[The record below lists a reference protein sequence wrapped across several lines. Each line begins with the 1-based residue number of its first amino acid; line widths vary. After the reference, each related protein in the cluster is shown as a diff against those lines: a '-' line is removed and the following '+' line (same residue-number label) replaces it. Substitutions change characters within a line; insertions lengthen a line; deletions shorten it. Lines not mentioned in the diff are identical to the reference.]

1 MNPATH
7 RSRNILWG
15 AATGVFILIA
25 ALSGCSAATQS
36 PVPLPTAAI
45 SNTFTPTL
53 EPPTSTPTIITTP
66 PEPGLTPSEAV
77 PTEPVYDPNVPDSW
91 KNLPVI
97 PGTVSQ
103 KMIDLYIQ
111 GQEKGNN
118 KRAFSK
124 AGDCETSSEYFLKPF
139 DLGTKNYNLGSYND
153 LQEVINHF
161 RGSFGR
167 VSIAAKP
174 SFSVSSMFTSIWS
187 DPALCGDEYPI
198 SCEYR
203 INRPAFVLIM
213 FGTNDVHNSP
223 EVFEKNLRAL
233 IEFSLNNHVVP
244 ILATKADNLEGD
256 GRINAT
262 IVRLANEYEVPV
274 WNFWRA
280 VQGLPGEGMKE
291 DQVHFTYAPND
302 FDNPEN
308 MQMGWPVRN
317 LTALQALDK
326 VWRTVAAANGET
338 Y

>member
-1 MNPATH
+1 ML
-7 RSRNILWG
+7 LWG
-15 AATGVFILIA
+15 AATGVFILVA
-25 ALSGCSAATQS
+25 ALSGCSVTNHPPAPS
-36 PVPLPTAAI
+36 PAVIIPA
-45 SNTFTPTL
+45 TFTPTL
-53 EPPTSTPTIITTP
+53 EPYTSTPTSAPT
-66 PEPGLTPSEAV
+66 EFVLTPGETATSESF
-77 PTEPVYDPNVPDSW
+77 YDPSVPDSW

-97 PGTVSQ
+97 PETVSQ
-103 KMIDLYIQ
+103 KMIDLYKK
-111 GQEKGNN
+111 GQESGNN

-124 AGDCETSSEYFLKPF
+124 AGDCETSSEYFLSPF
-139 DLGTKNYNLGSYND
+139 DLGPKNYTLGSHSD

-174 SFSVSSMFTSIWS
+174 SFSVSSMFTSLWS

-203 INRPAFVLIM
+203 INRPAFALIM

-223 EVFEKNLRAL
+223 DVFEKNLRAL
-233 IEFSLNNHVVP
+233 IEFSLKNHVIP

-262 IVRLANEYEVPV
+262 IAQLAYEYEVPV

-280 VQGLPGEGMKE
+280 VQGLPGNGMKE

-302 FDNPEN
+302 FDNPDD
-308 MQMGWPVRN
+308 MLRGWPVRN
-317 LTALQALDK
+317 LTALQVLDK